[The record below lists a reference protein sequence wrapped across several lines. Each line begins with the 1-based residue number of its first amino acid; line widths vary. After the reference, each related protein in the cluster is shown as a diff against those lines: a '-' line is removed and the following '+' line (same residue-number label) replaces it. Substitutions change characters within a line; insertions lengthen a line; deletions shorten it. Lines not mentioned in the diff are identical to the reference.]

1 MSSRTLSGRK
11 WGSISLVIA
20 VLATGGLLAAWKHS
34 ALENANAA
42 AASQPE
48 PVEAVQAAVAKQREY
63 RPVTTAIGTVV
74 ATRSISVRNELPG
87 TVRYVDLEP
96 GQVVE
101 QGTVLIA
108 LDVAVEQA
116 ELKALEAQAGL
127 AQTQLAR
134 VTKLSEQRAVS
145 TEEVDS
151 TRAARD
157 VALAQIA
164 RIKATIDRKTIRAPF
179 RARVGISDVHPGQ
192 YLSEGTYLTSLQGVD
207 ESAYVDFAVAQQIAA
222 GLRSGE
228 KVQVLTG
235 STDPVVATIVATDS
249 RVDPST
255 RNAAVRAKVSDARLA
270 PPPGASVRVQVPAGV
285 TRLAVSIPAN
295 ALRKGPGGDFVFV
308 VAQDNDKYKDSKP
321 RAQQRPVQVEALA
334 GDEVVI
340 RDGLVAGEQ
349 VATSGSFKL
358 RDAVLVSVVPKPE
371 SVAANSGAGA
381 PVAL

>member
-1 MSSRTLSGRK
+1 MSRILSGRN
-11 WGSISLVIA
+11 WGSIVLVVA

-34 ALENANAA
+34 ALENADAA
-42 AASQPE
+42 AANQPE
-48 PVEAVQAAVAKQREY
+48 PVEAVQAAVARQREY

-87 TVRYVDLEP
+87 TVRYVDLSP

-101 QGTVLIA
+101 QDTVLVA
-108 LDVAVEQA
+108 LDVAVERA
-116 ELKALEAQAGL
+116 ELQALEAQAEL
-127 AQTQLAR
+127 AKTQFAR

-157 VALAQIA
+157 VAVAQIA

-207 ESAYVDFAVAQQIAA
+207 ASTYIDFAVAQQIAA

-228 KVQVLTG
+228 QVQVLTG
-235 STDPVVATIVATDS
+235 GTDPVLATIMATDS

-255 RNAAVRAKVSDARLA
+255 RNAAVRAKVADAKLA

-285 TRLAVSIPAN
+285 MRLAVSIPAS

-308 VAQDNDKYKDSKP
+308 VAPDKDSRP

-340 RDGLVAGEQ
+340 RDGLDAGEQ

-371 SVAANSGAGA
+371 SVAANSGAAA

>member
-1 MSSRTLSGRK
+1 MSSRILSGRK
-11 WGSISLVIA
+11 LGSIVLVVAVIA
-20 VLATGGLLAAWKHS
+20 TGVLLAAWKHS
-34 ALENANAA
+34 ALENADAA
-42 AASQPE
+42 AANQPE
-48 PVEAVQAAVAKQREY
+48 PMEAVQAAVAQLREY

-101 QGTVLIA
+101 RGTVLVA

-116 ELKALEAQAGL
+116 DLKALEAQAEL
-127 AQTQLAR
+127 AKTQFAR
-134 VTKLSEQRAVS
+134 VSKLSEQRAVS
-145 TEEVDS
+145 AEEVDS

-157 VALAQIA
+157 VAVAQIA

-207 ESAYVDFAVAQQIAA
+207 EFAYIDFAVAQQIAA

-228 KVQVLTG
+228 QVQVLTG
-235 STDPVVATIVATDS
+235 GTEPVLATIMATDS

-255 RNAAVRAKVSDARLA
+255 RNAAVRARIANAKLA

-285 TRLAVSIPAN
+285 TRLAVAIPAS

-308 VAQDNDKYKDSKP
+308 VAQDKDSKP

-358 RDAVLVSVVPKPE
+358 RDAVLVAVVPKPE
-371 SVAANSGAGA
+371 PVAANSGSAA
-381 PVAL
+381 PIAL

>member
-1 MSSRTLSGRK
+1 MLNRK
-11 WGSISLVIA
+11 TGSIVLVVAVIA
-20 VLATGGLLAAWKHS
+20 TGSALAAWKHS

-42 AASQPE
+42 AAHQAE
-48 PVEAVQAAVAKQREY
+48 PVEAVQAAVAKEREY

-87 TVRYVDLEP
+87 TVRRVALEP
-96 GQVVE
+96 GQIVE
-101 QGTVLIA
+101 AGTVLVA

-116 ELKALEAQAGL
+116 ELKALEAQAEL
-127 AQTQLAR
+127 AQTQYAR
-134 VTKLSEQRAVS
+134 VLKLSEQRAVS
-145 TEEVDS
+145 AEEVDS

-164 RIKATIDRKTIRAPF
+164 RIQATIDRKTIRAPF

-207 ESAYVDFAVAQQIAA
+207 ESAYVDFAVAQQVAA
-222 GLRSGE
+222 GLRAGD
-228 KVQVLTG
+228 KVQVLTARAE
-235 STDPVVATIVATDS
+235 PVVATIMATDA
-249 RVDPST
+249 RVDPAT
-255 RNAAVRAKVSDARLA
+255 RNAAVRATIADARLA

-285 TRLAVSIPAN
+285 SRLAVAIPAS

-308 VAQDNDKYKDSKP
+308 VAQDKDRYKDSKP

-340 RDGLVAGEQ
+340 REGLTAGEQ

-358 RDAVLVSVVPKPE
+358 RDAVLVAVLPKPQ
-371 SVAANSGAGA
+371 SVAANNGGAA
-381 PVAL
+381 AHVDL

>member
-1 MSSRTLSGRK
+1 MSSRILSGRK
-11 WGSISLVIA
+11 LGSIVLVVA
-20 VLATGGLLAAWKHS
+20 VIATGGLLAAWKHS
-34 ALENANAA
+34 ALENADAA
-42 AASQPE
+42 AANQPE
-48 PVEAVQAAVAKQREY
+48 PVEAVQAAVAQQREY

-87 TVRYVDLEP
+87 TVRYVDLTP

-101 QGTVLIA
+101 RGTVLVA

-116 ELKALEAQAGL
+116 DLKALEAQAAL
-127 AQTQLAR
+127 AETQFAR
-134 VTKLSEQRAVS
+134 VSKLSEQRAVS
-145 TEEVDS
+145 AEEVDS

-157 VALAQIA
+157 VAIAQIA

-207 ESAYVDFAVAQQIAA
+207 ESAYIDFAVAQQIAA

-228 KVQVLTG
+228 QVRVLTG
-235 STDPVVATIVATDS
+235 GTEPVVATIMATDS
-249 RVDPST
+249 RVDPAT
-255 RNAAVRAKVSDARLA
+255 RNAAVRARIADAKLA
-270 PPPGASVRVQVPAGV
+270 PPPGASVRLQVPAGV
-285 TRLAVSIPAN
+285 TRLAVAIPAS

-308 VAQDNDKYKDSKP
+308 VEQDKDSKP

-340 RDGLVAGEQ
+340 RDGIVAGEQ

-371 SVAANSGAGA
+371 SVAANSGNAA

>member
-1 MSSRTLSGRK
+1 MSNRK
-11 WGSISLVIA
+11 VASIVLVVAVIA
-20 VLATGGLLAAWKHS
+20 TGSALAAWKHS
-34 ALENANAA
+34 SIEDANAA
-42 AASQPE
+42 ASHQPE
-48 PVEAVQAAVAKQREY
+48 PVESVQAAVAQEREY

-87 TVRYVDLEP
+87 TVRRVTLEP
-96 GQVVE
+96 GQIVE
-101 QGTVLIA
+101 EGTVLVA

-116 ELKALEAQAGL
+116 ELKALEAQAEL
-127 AQTQLAR
+127 AQTQFTR
-134 VTKLSEQRAVS
+134 VMKLSEQRAVS
-145 TEEVDS
+145 AEEVDS

-179 RARVGISDVHPGQ
+179 RALVGISDVHPGQ

-207 ESAYVDFAVAQQIAA
+207 ASAYVDFAVAQQVAS
-222 GLRSGE
+222 GLRAGD
-228 KVQVLTG
+228 KVQVLTARAE
-235 STDPVVATIVATDS
+235 PVVATIMATDA

-255 RNAAVRAKVSDARLA
+255 RNASVRATIADA

-285 TRLAVSIPAN
+285 ARLAVAIPAS

-308 VAQDNDKYKDSKP
+308 VAQDKDSKA

-340 RDGLVAGEQ
+340 REGLTPGEQ

-358 RDAVLVSVVPKPE
+358 RDAVLVAVIPKPE
-371 SVAANSGAGA
+371 SVASNAGGAA
-381 PVAL
+381 AHVDL

>member
-1 MSSRTLSGRK
+1 RK
-11 WGSISLVIA
+11 IGSIVLVVA
-20 VLATGGLLAAWKHS
+20 VLATGTALAAWKHS
-34 ALENANAA
+34 SLENANAA
-42 AASQPE
+42 ASHQPE
-48 PVEAVQAAVAKQREY
+48 PVESVQAAVAKEREY

-87 TVRYVDLEP
+87 TVRRVTLEP
-96 GQVVE
+96 GQIVE
-101 QGTVLIA
+101 EGTVLVA

-116 ELKALEAQAGL
+116 ELKALEAQAEL
-127 AQTQLAR
+127 AQTQYAR
-134 VTKLSEQRAVS
+134 VMKLSEQRAVS
-145 TEEVDS
+145 AEEVDS

-207 ESAYVDFAVAQQIAA
+207 DSVYIDFTVAQQVAA

-228 KVQVLTG
+228 QVQVLTG
-235 STDPVVATIVATDS
+235 STTAVLATIVATDS

-255 RNAAVRAKVSDARLA
+255 RNAAVRAQVANAKLA
-270 PPPGASVRVQVPAGV
+270 PSPGASVRVQVPAGV
-285 TRLAVSIPAN
+285 SRLAVAIPAS

-308 VAQDNDKYKDSKP
+308 VAQDKDSKP

-358 RDAVLVSVVPKPE
+358 RDAVLVSIVPKPE
-371 SVAANSGAGA
+371 SVAANNGAGA
-381 PVAL
+381 P

>member
-1 MSSRTLSGRK
+1 MLNRK
-11 WGSISLVIA
+11 SGSIVLVVA
-20 VLATGGLLAAWKHS
+20 VVAAGSALAAWKHS
-34 ALENANAA
+34 ALENADAA
-42 AASQPE
+42 AAHQAE
-48 PVEAVQAAVAKQREY
+48 PIEAVQAAVAKEREY

-87 TVRYVDLEP
+87 TVRSVALEP
-96 GQVVE
+96 GKIVE
-101 QGTVLIA
+101 EGTVLVA
-108 LDVAVEQA
+108 LDVAVERA
-116 ELKALEAQAGL
+116 ELKALEAQAEL
-127 AQTQLAR
+127 AQTQFAR
-134 VTKLSEQRAVS
+134 VMKLSDQRAVS
-145 TEEVDS
+145 AEEVDS

-207 ESAYVDFAVAQQIAA
+207 ESAYVDFAVAQQVAA
-222 GLRSGE
+222 GLRAGD
-228 KVQVLTG
+228 KVQVLTA
-235 STDPVVATIVATDS
+235 TRAEPVVATIMATDA

-255 RNAAVRAKVSDARLA
+255 RNASVRATIADARLA

-285 TRLAVSIPAN
+285 SRLAVAIPAS

-308 VAQDNDKYKDSKP
+308 VAQDKDSKP

-340 RDGLVAGEQ
+340 RDGLTAGEQ

-358 RDAVLVSVVPKPE
+358 RDAVLVSIIPKPE
-371 SVAANSGAGA
+371 SVAANTTF
-381 PVAL
+381 

>member
-1 MSSRTLSGRK
+1 MSSRILSGRK
-11 WGSISLVIA
+11 WGSIVLVVA
-20 VLATGGLLAAWKHS
+20 VIATGGLLATWKHS
-34 ALENANAA
+34 ALENADAA
-42 AASQPE
+42 AANQPE
-48 PVEAVQAAVAKQREY
+48 PVEAVQAAVARQREY
-63 RPVTTAIGTVV
+63 RPLTTAIGTVV

-87 TVRYVDLEP
+87 TVRYVDLTP
-96 GQVVE
+96 GQIVE
-101 QGTVLIA
+101 RGTVLVA

-116 ELKALEAQAGL
+116 DLQALEAQAAL
-127 AQTQLAR
+127 AETQYAR

-145 TEEVDS
+145 AEEVDS

-157 VALAQIA
+157 VAVAQIA

-207 ESAYVDFAVAQQIAA
+207 ESAYIDFAVAQQIAA

-228 KVQVLTG
+228 QVQVLTG
-235 STDPVVATIVATDS
+235 GSEPVVATIMATDS

-255 RNAAVRAKVSDARLA
+255 RNAAVRAKIANAKLA

-285 TRLAVSIPAN
+285 TRLAVAIPAS

-308 VAQDNDKYKDSKP
+308 VEQDKDSKP

-340 RDGLVAGEQ
+340 RDGIVAGER

-358 RDAVLVSVVPKPE
+358 RDAVLVSVVPNPE
-371 SVAANSGAGA
+371 SVAANSGTAA

>member
-1 MSSRTLSGRK
+1 M
-11 WGSISLVIA
+11 LV
-20 VLATGGLLAAWKHS
+20 
-34 ALENANAA
+34 
-42 AASQPE
+42 
-48 PVEAVQAAVAKQREY
+48 
-63 RPVTTAIGTVV
+63 
-74 ATRSISVRNELPG
+74 
-87 TVRYVDLEP
+87 
-96 GQVVE
+96 
-101 QGTVLIA
+101 A

-116 ELKALEAQAGL
+116 ELKALEAQAEL
-127 AQTQLAR
+127 AQTQFAR

-145 TEEVDS
+145 AEEVDS

-179 RARVGISDVHPGQ
+179 RALVGISDVHPGQ

-207 ESAYVDFAVAQQIAA
+207 DSAYVDFAVAQQVAA
-222 GLRSGE
+222 GLRAGD
-228 KVQVLTG
+228 KVQVLTAQPPTP
-235 STDPVVATIVATDS
+235 SSQRSWRRMHESIRRRATRRSARRS
-249 RVDPST
+249 
-255 RNAAVRAKVSDARLA
+255 SDAKLA

-285 TRLAVSIPAN
+285 ARLAVAIPAS

-308 VAQDNDKYKDSKP
+308 VAQDKDSKP

-358 RDAVLVSVVPKPE
+358 RDAVLVSVIAKPE
-371 SVAANSGAGA
+371 SVAANSGAA
-381 PVAL
+381 AHVAL